1 MNATERMAKIEAI
14 YATIPKVNCK
24 GICGADYC
32 GPIMMSR
39 LEWRRLIE
47 RFPEIKPIHVP
58 GIGDVLDTG
67 DGCDLCPLLAEDGS
81 CRAYDIRPVICRLFG
96 AVMDPNMICRHGCQP
111 ERWLTELESAQI
123 LRSIR
128 LLGA

>member
-1 MNATERMAKIEAI
+1 MNATERLRRIEAI

-24 GICGADYC
+24 KICGPDYC

-39 LEWRRLIE
+39 LELRRLME
-47 RFPEIKPIHVP
+47 RFPELKPTRVP
-58 GIGDVLDTG
+58 GLGDVLDG
-67 DGCDLCPLLAEDGS
+67 GCATCPLLAADGS
-81 CRAYDIRPVICRLFG
+81 CGAYDMRPAICRLFG
-96 AVMDPNMICRHGCQP
+96 AVMAATMICKHGCQP
-111 ERWLTELESAQI
+111 ERWLTDQESAQI